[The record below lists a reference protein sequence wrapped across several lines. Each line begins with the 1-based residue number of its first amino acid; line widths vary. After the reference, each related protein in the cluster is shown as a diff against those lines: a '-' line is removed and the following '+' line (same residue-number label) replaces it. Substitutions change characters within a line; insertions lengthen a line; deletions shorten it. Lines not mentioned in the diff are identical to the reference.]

1 MDESLERQNVPSLPS
16 MALLAGWLLDWS
28 LATAV
33 QLALESV
40 PIVGMNES
48 GEVGVSIGLTW
59 PAMVMR
65 PAMLGWPPAVDVQEP
80 DTRAKPRVTTS
91 AVTAAVQ
98 NLFTKGNTLRSVA

>member
-1 MDESLERQNVPSLPS
+1 
-16 MALLAGWLLDWS
+16 MAFAAGWPLDWS

-33 QLALESV
+33 QLALESL

-59 PAMVMR
+59 LAMVMR
-65 PAMLGWPPAVDVQEP
+65 PAMLEWPPAVEVQEP
-80 DTRAKPRVTTS
+80 DTRARPKVITS

-98 NLFTKGNTLRSVA
+98 NLFTKVTPS